1 MHAENCRLVTW
12 HPLTERS
19 RNTLLAAI
27 IMDGSGIKDP
37 SLVGI
42 ASLAQVLDMLAR
54 AKATSTYQ
62 ALQEVQYANN

>member
-1 MHAENCRLVTW
+1 
-12 HPLTERS
+12 
-19 RNTLLAAI
+19 
-27 IMDGSGIKDP
+27 MDGSGIKDP